1 MDDDDPFYTHDQF
14 GRPLDADSIARRQV
28 LKWLKNMSVQEF
40 KAHLIHIGMCKPDG
54 TFIDEY
60 LSTEP
65 SAHRPT
71 D

>member
-14 GRPLDADSIARRQV
+14 GRPLDPDSIARRQF
-28 LKWLKNMSVQEF
+28 LKELKHMSVDEF
-40 KAHLIHIGMCKPDG
+40 KALLIRIGMCKPDG